1 MTVKDLIVV
10 PKYNADNGD
19 STILKIMSG
28 NASVSSLNSMFGT
41 NLEQLVER
49 KNV

>member
-1 MTVKDLIVV
+1 MTVKDLIVA

-28 NASVSSLNSMFGT
+28 NTSVSSLNSMFGT
-41 NLEQLVER
+41 NLEQ
-49 KNV
+49 